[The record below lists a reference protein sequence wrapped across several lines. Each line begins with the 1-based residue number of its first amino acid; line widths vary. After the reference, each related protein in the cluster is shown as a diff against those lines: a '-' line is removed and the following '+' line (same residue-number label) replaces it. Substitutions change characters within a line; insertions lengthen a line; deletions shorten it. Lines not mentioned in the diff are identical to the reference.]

1 MYSNPTTCDK
11 GSENYRANA
20 GASPKYETT
29 KYKPAV
35 KQGYH
40 NNKQNKF
47 AHVGILKTTN
57 DGRHDNQ
64 KRYDN
69 HDNQNR
75 DRCARLGIIRVAND
89 AKTDNQRRYENGD
102 NHNQNRYT
110 YVGMRGAD
118 GGRYENQKKYDNYE
132 NYNRFDNHNHNRY
145 DHPNRYG
152 NQSRRDNHNRYD
164 KQIGRRED
172 VQGRFMDKIGKMN
185 RSEPKVQR
193 QHQEDSVAAHT
204 WRVVCDSMLGGLSSK
219 LRMCGVDCVH
229 VLFDQGG
236 DDSAKLAMRENR
248 ILLTRNKNYERV
260 RFYFYTLYPFVIVEL
275 L

>member
-40 NNKQNKF
+40 NNKQKF
-47 AHVGILKTTN
+47 AHGVVKTTN

-102 NHNQNRYT
+102 NHQNRYT
-110 YVGMRGAD
+110 HVGMRGAD
-118 GGRYENQKKYDNYE
+118 GGRYENQKKYDKYDNYE

-193 QHQEDSVAAHT
+193 QHQEDLVAAHT

-260 RFYFYTLYPFVIVEL
+260 RISL
-275 L
+275 LHLSHLS